1 MCGYNPS
8 TAGLEL
14 TSVAIGVV
22 RGSIV
27 KNGAVGA
34 EAVLGGDLLH
44 ETLALARL
52 VVANSEELLADLLR
66 SVDGDARAVT
76 AHDPVWVRLDRKI
89 LLENS
94 MKWPS

>member
-1 MCGYNPS
+1 M
-8 TAGLEL
+8 
-14 TSVAIGVV
+14 AIGVV

-76 AHDPVWVRLDRKI
+76 AHDPVWVRSSNGSGDEGSHDGGGDVLSE
-89 LLENS
+89 LHVEF
-94 MKWPS
+94 